1 MKSFILNITL
11 LVALLC
17 LVTLPISTVGL
28 PKIPWPKPSELAAGH
43 YHLKGSGHLTDSKV
57 GWVCT
62 TVTEQNAPPSPSGL
76 LPGFPNIPGLPSI
89 QELPNILGTPN
100 IPGFPNIPGIP
111 NLPSLPDLPDF
122 PRLPDLPGL
131 PRLPDLPDLPTLPR
145 LPPLPGLPGLPGL
158 PSLLSLPPLPPFQ
171 SVVFSQSL
179 EMENCLT
186 KDGSKTTE
194 KCFSQIF
201 SSWAKKDFVL
211 DKECCEIFVKMDKK
225 CNSHVHTL
233 FNSRFFAPLLQY
245 SCQIKFKR
253 N

>member
-111 NLPSLPDLPDF
+111 I
-122 PRLPDLPGL
+122 
-131 PRLPDLPDLPTLPR
+131 
-145 LPPLPGLPGLPGL
+145 PPLPGLPGLPGL